1 MKTRRNEKCEGRN
14 DNKSDDSGD
23 SRSSLGIEDL
33 SDECGWLPFKMNYWN
48 VWKWGIQ
55 GAPAMCNVSYKL
67 IIGPGVIYNVFK
79 RVKIHPHNIIRKQVE
94 EIENQNA
101 TEVLNGHEFHA

>member
-1 MKTRRNEKCEGRN
+1 
-14 DNKSDDSGD
+14 
-23 SRSSLGIEDL
+23 
-33 SDECGWLPFKMNYWN
+33 
-48 VWKWGIQ
+48 
-55 GAPAMCNVSYKL
+55 MCNVSYKL
-67 IIGPGVIYNVFK
+67 IIGPGVTYNVFK

>member
-1 MKTRRNEKCEGRN
+1 MKTRRSEKCEGRN

-48 VWKWGIQ
+48 VWK
-55 GAPAMCNVSYKL
+55 
-67 IIGPGVIYNVFK
+67 
-79 RVKIHPHNIIRKQVE
+79 
-94 EIENQNA
+94 
-101 TEVLNGHEFHA
+101 